1 MYRRIN
7 DPKRRSPYDLI
18 KHFSPPYP
26 VLKFSN
32 PEIEQEV
39 RLVLTAKVNE
49 SQDPS
54 SDNYTKFFPKPYPV
68 LQFNDPKKERE
79 FLLSVIPS
87 RWLHRKCKKM
97 YPKRKN

>member
-1 MYRRIN
+1 MYRSVN
-7 DPKRRSPYDLI
+7 DPKRRSPYDLS

-39 RLVLTAKVNE
+39 RLVLTAKVNG
-49 SQDPS
+49 SQNPS
-54 SDNYTKFFPKPYPV
+54 SDNYTKLFPKPYPV
-68 LQFNDPKKERE
+68 LQFSDPKTERKV
-79 FLLSVIPS
+79 LLSVIPS
-87 RWLHRKCKKM
+87 IWLHRKCKRM

>member
-18 KHFSPPYP
+18 KHFPPPYP

-39 RLVLTAKVNE
+39 RLVLTAKVKE

-54 SDNYTKFFPKPYPV
+54 SDNYTKLFPKPYPV
-68 LQFNDPKKERE
+68 LQFSDPKTERKV
-79 FLLSVIPS
+79 LLSVIPS
-87 RWLHRKCKKM
+87 IWLHRKCKRM

>member
-39 RLVLTAKVNE
+39 RLVLTAKVKE

-68 LQFNDPKKERE
+68 LQFNDSKKERE

-87 RWLHRKCKKM
+87 RWLHLKCKKM